1 MIFYR
6 KEAETQLLT
15 SRLEEEQSLVARLQK
30 QVFINSV
37 ETNFYITKN

>member
-1 MIFYR
+1 MLKMIFYR

-30 QVFINSV
+30 QVVVVLYN
-37 ETNFYITKN
+37 YKLC